1 MVFSG
6 LPARALHGVI
16 CPKSSANGRACIASF
31 AATAVVQCFK
41 QQLPEARQRPAAK
54 LAIHARPF
62 AKMLMEITPRDTPS
76 AQSRKYHR
84 EQAGDLSERRPL
96 RGPRSITN
104 GSRQAQSS
112 SLIKPPI
119 TAASLQKLP
128 RIKNTPLE
136 NHLCQQILGRYLLPR
151 GVEQKGWG
159 RLAPTVN
166 SLIRLL

>member
-1 MVFSG
+1 MVRPDYCAVDH
-6 LPARALHGVI
+6 LQTGV
-16 CPKSSANGRACIASF
+16 

-62 AKMLMEITPRDTPS
+62 TKMLMEITPRDTPS
-76 AQSRKYHR
+76 AQSRKYHQ

-112 SLIKPPI
+112 SLNQ
-119 TAASLQKLP
+119 TTDHGSLLAKATWKQKYTL
-128 RIKNTPLE
+128 
-136 NHLCQQILGRYLLPR
+136 
-151 GVEQKGWG
+151 
-159 RLAPTVN
+159 
-166 SLIRLL
+166 